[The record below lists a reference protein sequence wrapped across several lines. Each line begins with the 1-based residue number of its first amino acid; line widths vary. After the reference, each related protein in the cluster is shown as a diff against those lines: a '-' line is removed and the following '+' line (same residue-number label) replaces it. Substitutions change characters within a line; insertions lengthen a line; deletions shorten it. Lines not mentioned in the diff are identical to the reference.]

1 MEISKVFMTPSMGC
15 WPTSTCSTRLSIVEK
30 GVSLPIVL
38 ESLVDPL
45 RDSQRR
51 EMSPM
56 ANHVAEQ
63 ARYPRRGQTIRAIRR
78 PLDALALH
86 DYTERDHDFGASDS
100 DYFLPQA
107 NC

>member
-1 MEISKVFMTPSMGC
+1 
-15 WPTSTCSTRLSIVEK
+15 
-30 GVSLPIVL
+30 
-38 ESLVDPL
+38 
-45 RDSQRR
+45 
-51 EMSPM
+51 M